1 MYILC
6 IIIKNSIMQTLMKT
20 NVRQWGNS
28 IGVRI
33 PKHLAQEAGLVDGTE
48 LEMNVVDHKIVLSKS
63 KLTLND
69 LLGQITAENIHEET
83 DTGFVKGKE
92 VW

>member
-1 MYILC
+1 MY
-6 IIIKNSIMQTLMKT
+6 SIQTVMKV

-33 PKHLAQEAGLVDGTE
+33 PQLVAKETGIFDGTE
-48 LEMNVVDHKIVLSKS
+48 LEINVMDKKIILYKPN
-63 KLTLND
+63 LTLED
-69 LLGQITAENIHEET
+69 LLDKITPDNIHAET